1 MLARLRMEKQDAS
14 DGASNPMNLDI
25 SAHQRQL
32 EDFVAAVR
40 EGRAPA
46 VDGREALKAWRS
58 SSGSTARPKPVRRWI
73 CPSWTNNGV

>member
-1 MLARLRMEKQDAS
+1 MLARLRMQKKDAS

-40 EGRAPA
+40 DGRAPA
-46 VDGREALKAWRS
+46 VDGREALKALEIVLAVYRS
-58 SSGSTARPKPVRRWI
+58 AETGQAVDLPLVDK
-73 CPSWTNNGV
+73 